1 MISGANSARDEIL
14 DAVRGALG
22 RRPGQPAPP
31 VPPTARVPARVPGS
45 ADDEITMLL
54 AEISKLGGRT
64 RRLDADGLKDALAE
78 LIQIETIRKA
88 TLWQTTEL
96 QALGVSEILAGL
108 GVEIVSSQAGK
119 DALACCDLGVTGVDM
134 ALPETGTLVLRA
146 SPQQPRAVS
155 LLPRVHLAL
164 VRPANLRAGFGGG
177 PARDARGSVRCL
189 RYRSQ
194 SHGGYRADRDN
205 WRPWSSGVVCV
216 GGGAVRVVMDSRYGR
231 ASDSIFAFSFQSPT
245 SAKRMPA

>member
-1 MISGANSARDEIL
+1 MTSGVNSARDEIL

-45 ADDEITMLL
+45 ADDEITLLL
-54 AEISKLGGRT
+54 AEIGKLGGRT
-64 RRLDADGLKDALAE
+64 RRLDADDLKDALAE
-78 LIQIETIRKA
+78 LVQVETIRRA

-108 GVEIVSSQAGK
+108 GVEIVSSHAGK
-119 DALACCDLGVTGVDM
+119 DALARCDLGVTGVDM

-164 VRPANLRAGFGGG
+164 VRPMNLRADL
-177 PARDARGSVRCL
+177 AAVL
-189 RYRSQ
+189 REM
-194 SHGGYRADRDN
+194 RAD
-205 WRPWSSGVVCV
+205 PYAVCV
-216 GGGAVRVVMDSRYGR
+216 TGPSRTADIELTVTIGVHGPQVLYVWVL
-231 ASDSIFAFSFQSPT
+231 AL
-245 SAKRMPA
+245 

>member
-1 MISGANSARDEIL
+1 MTSGANSARDEIL
-14 DAVRGALG
+14 EVVRGALG
-22 RRPGQPAPP
+22 RRPGQPAPL

-45 ADDEITMLL
+45 AGDEITMLL
-54 AEISKLGGRT
+54 DEISKLGGRT

-78 LIQIETIRKA
+78 LMRIETIRKA

-108 GVEIVSSQAGK
+108 GVEIVSSHAGK
-119 DALACCDLGVTGVDM
+119 DALARCDLGVTGVDM

-164 VRPANLRAGFGGG
+164 VRPANLRADL
-177 PARDARGSVRCL
+177 AMVL
-189 RYRSQ
+189 REM
-194 SHGGYRADRDN
+194 RADPYAVFVTGPSRTADIELTVTI
-205 WRPWSSGVVCV
+205 GVHGPQVLYV
-216 GGGAVRVVMDSRYGR
+216 WVLEL
-231 ASDSIFAFSFQSPT
+231 
-245 SAKRMPA
+245 

>member
-1 MISGANSARDEIL
+1 MTSGVNSARDEIL

-22 RRPGQPAPP
+22 RHPGQPAPL
-31 VPPTARVPARVPGS
+31 VPPSARVPARVPGS

-64 RRLDADGLKDALAE
+64 RRLGADGLKDALAE
-78 LIQIETIRKA
+78 LVQVETIRKA

-96 QALGVSEILAGL
+96 QALGVPEILAGL
-108 GVEIVSSQAGK
+108 GVEIVSSHAGK
-119 DALACCDLGVTGVDM
+119 DALARCDLGVTGVDM

-164 VRPANLRAGFGGG
+164 VRPANLRADLAAVLGEMRPDPYVVFVTG
-177 PARDARGSVRCL
+177 PSRTADIELTVTIGV
-189 RYRSQ
+189 
-194 SHGGYRADRDN
+194 HGPQVLYV
-205 WRPWSSGVVCV
+205 W
-216 GGGAVRVVMDSRYGR
+216 AV
-231 ASDSIFAFSFQSPT
+231 QP
-245 SAKRMPA
+245 

>member
-1 MISGANSARDEIL
+1 MTSGVNSARDEIL
-14 DAVRGALG
+14 DAVRSALG

-64 RRLDADGLKDALAE
+64 RRLDADGLKDALVE
-78 LIQIETIRKA
+78 LIQVETIRKA

-119 DALACCDLGVTGVDM
+119 DALARCDLGVTGVDM

-164 VRPANLRAGFGGG
+164 VRPANLRADL
-177 PARDARGSVRCL
+177 AAVL
-189 RYRSQ
+189 REM
-194 SHGGYRADRDN
+194 RADPYAVFVTGPSRTADIELTVTI
-205 WRPWSSGVVCV
+205 GVHGPQVLYV
-216 GGGAVRVVMDSRYGR
+216 WVLDL
-231 ASDSIFAFSFQSPT
+231 
-245 SAKRMPA
+245 

>member
-1 MISGANSARDEIL
+1 MASGVNSARDEIL
-14 DAVRGALG
+14 DGIRIALG

-54 AEISKLGGRT
+54 DEISKLGGRT
-64 RRLDADGLKDALAE
+64 RRLDADGLKGALVE
-78 LIQIETIRKA
+78 LIQLETIRKA

-96 QALGVSEILAGL
+96 QALGVSEILSGR

-119 DALACCDLGVTGVDM
+119 DALARCDLGVTGVDM

-146 SPQQPRAVS
+146 SPELSRVVS

-164 VRPANLRAGFGGG
+164 VRPANLRADLEIVLREMRTDPNFVFVTG
-177 PARDARGSVRCL
+177 PSRTADIELTVTIGV
-189 RYRSQ
+189 
-194 SHGGYRADRDN
+194 HGPQVLYV
-205 WRPWSSGVVCV
+205 W
-216 GGGAVRVVMDSRYGR
+216 
-231 ASDSIFAFSFQSPT
+231 T
-245 SAKRMPA
+245 LE

>member
-1 MISGANSARDEIL
+1 MASGVNSARDEIL
-14 DAVRGALG
+14 DGIRSALG

-54 AEISKLGGRT
+54 DEISKLGGRT
-64 RRLDADGLKDALAE
+64 RRLDADGLKDALVE
-78 LIQIETIRKA
+78 LIQVETIQKA

-119 DALACCDLGVTGVDM
+119 DALARCDLGVTGVDV

-146 SPQQPRAVS
+146 SPERSRAVS

-164 VRPANLRAGFGGG
+164 VRPSNLRADLTTVLREMRTDPHVVFVTG
-177 PARDARGSVRCL
+177 PSRTADIELTVTIGV
-189 RYRSQ
+189 
-194 SHGGYRADRDN
+194 HGPQVLYV
-205 WRPWSSGVVCV
+205 WVV
-216 GGGAVRVVMDSRYGR
+216 AL
-231 ASDSIFAFSFQSPT
+231 
-245 SAKRMPA
+245 

>member
-1 MISGANSARDEIL
+1 MTSGVNSARDEIL
-14 DAVRGALG
+14 DGIRSALG

-31 VPPTARVPARVPGS
+31 VPPTARVPARVPGG
-45 ADDEITMLL
+45 ADDEITLL
-54 AEISKLGGRT
+54 LDEISKLGGRT

-108 GVEIVSSQAGK
+108 GVEMVSSYAGK

-164 VRPANLRAGFGGG
+164 VRPVNLRADLAVVLREKRVDPYAVFVTG
-177 PARDARGSVRCL
+177 PSRTADIELTVTIGV
-189 RYRSQ
+189 
-194 SHGGYRADRDN
+194 HGPQVLYVWVLAL
-205 WRPWSSGVVCV
+205 
-216 GGGAVRVVMDSRYGR
+216 
-231 ASDSIFAFSFQSPT
+231 
-245 SAKRMPA
+245 

>member
-1 MISGANSARDEIL
+1 MTSGVNSARDEIL

-45 ADDEITMLL
+45 ADDEITLLL

-78 LIQIETIRKA
+78 LIQIETIRRA
-88 TLWQTTEL
+88 TLWQTVEL
-96 QALGVSEILAGL
+96 QALGVSEILSGR
-108 GVEIVSSQAGK
+108 GVEIVSSQTGK
-119 DALACCDLGVTGVDM
+119 DALARCDLGVTEVDM

-146 SPQQPRAVS
+146 SPERSRAVS

-164 VRPANLRAGFGGG
+164 VRPAHLRADLETVLREIRTDPYFVFVTG
-177 PARDARGSVRCL
+177 PSRTADIELTVTIGV
-189 RYRSQ
+189 
-194 SHGGYRADRDN
+194 HGPQVLYV
-205 WRPWSSGVVCV
+205 WVLEL
-216 GGGAVRVVMDSRYGR
+216 
-231 ASDSIFAFSFQSPT
+231 
-245 SAKRMPA
+245 

>member
-1 MISGANSARDEIL
+1 MTSGVNSGRDEIL
-14 DAVRGALG
+14 DAVRSALG
-22 RRPGQPAPP
+22 RRPGQPAPL
-31 VPPTARVPARVPGS
+31 VPPTARVPARAPGS

-54 AEISKLGGRT
+54 DEISKLGGRT
-64 RRLDADGLKDALAE
+64 RRLDVDGFKYALVE
-78 LIQIETIRKA
+78 LVQIETIRKA

-119 DALACCDLGVTGVDM
+119 DALVRCDLGVTGVDM

-164 VRPANLRAGFGGG
+164 VRPVHLRADLEIVLREIRTEPYFVFVTG
-177 PARDARGSVRCL
+177 PSRTADIELTVTIGV
-189 RYRSQ
+189 
-194 SHGGYRADRDN
+194 HGPQVLYV
-205 WRPWSSGVVCV
+205 WVLEL
-216 GGGAVRVVMDSRYGR
+216 
-231 ASDSIFAFSFQSPT
+231 
-245 SAKRMPA
+245 

>member
-1 MISGANSARDEIL
+1 MTSGVNSARDEIL
-14 DAVRGALG
+14 DAVRSVLG
-22 RRPGQPAPP
+22 RRPGQPAPL
-31 VPPTARVPARVPGS
+31 VPPAARVPARVPGS
-45 ADDEITMLL
+45 ADDEITLLL

-164 VRPANLRAGFGGG
+164 VRPANLRADLATVLREMREDPYAVFVTG
-177 PARDARGSVRCL
+177 PSRTADIELTVTIGV
-189 RYRSQ
+189 
-194 SHGGYRADRDN
+194 HGPQVLVA
-205 WRPWSSGVVCV
+205 WVV
-216 GGGAVRVVMDSRYGR
+216 DL
-231 ASDSIFAFSFQSPT
+231 
-245 SAKRMPA
+245 

>member
-1 MISGANSARDEIL
+1 ML
-14 DAVRGALG
+14 DGICSALG

-64 RRLDADGLKDALAE
+64 RRLDADGLRDALVE
-78 LIQIETIRKA
+78 LVQVETIRKA

-96 QALGVSEILAGL
+96 QALDVSEILRGL

-119 DALACCDLGVTGVDM
+119 DVLARCDLGVTGGDM
-134 ALPETGTLVLRA
+134 ALPETGTLVLCA
-146 SPQQPRAVS
+146 SPERSRAVS

-164 VRPANLRAGFGGG
+164 VRPTNLRADL
-177 PARDARGSVRCL
+177 AAVLRDM
-189 RYRSQ
+189 
-194 SHGGYRADRDN
+194 RADPYVVFVTGPSRTADIELTVTI
-205 WRPWSSGVVCV
+205 GVHGPQVLYV
-216 GGGAVRVVMDSRYGR
+216 WGVEL
-231 ASDSIFAFSFQSPT
+231 
-245 SAKRMPA
+245 